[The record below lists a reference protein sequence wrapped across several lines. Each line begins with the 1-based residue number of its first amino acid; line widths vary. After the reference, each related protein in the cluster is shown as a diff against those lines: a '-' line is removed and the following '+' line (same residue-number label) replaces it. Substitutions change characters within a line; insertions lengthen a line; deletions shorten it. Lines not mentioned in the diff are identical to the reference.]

1 MMHSSKGIHVLMDG
15 VDGKV
20 SSIFRKDGEELYL
33 GDVFEVFLHPEPST
47 PLYFEYEVNAH
58 DRELVLLIPNL
69 GGRLLGWLPWRYEG
83 ARKVVKKVRVNEGPD
98 GMRGWSAELFIPFAL
113 LSPLQNT
120 PPSKGTVWHANF
132 CRLDYDFGK
141 MMKWS
146 WSPVKQSFHEFR
158 AFRPVRFE

>member
-1 MMHSSKGIHVLMDG
+1 
-15 VDGKV
+15 
-20 SSIFRKDGEELYL
+20 
-33 GDVFEVFLHPEPST
+33 
-47 PLYFEYEVNAH
+47 
-58 DRELVLLIPNL
+58 
-69 GGRLLGWLPWRYEG
+69 
-83 ARKVVKKVRVNEGPD
+83 
-98 GMRGWSAELFIPFAL
+98 MRGWSAELFIPFAL